1 MFHIVLFQPQIPQ
14 NTGNIARTCAVTESE
29 LHLIRPYG
37 FQITDR
43 SLKRAGLDYWDFVSI
58 HEYENF
64 NEFFISNSEKRMFL
78 MTTHAVKPYTQESY
92 QDGDCLIFGSETSGV
107 TEEIHEKLK
116 EFSLRIPMRAI
127 SNARC
132 LNLSNSVAVVLYE
145 ALRQN
150 NFLNLM

>member
-1 MFHIVLFQPQIPQ
+1 
-14 NTGNIARTCAVTESE
+14 
-29 LHLIRPYG
+29 
-37 FQITDR
+37 
-43 SLKRAGLDYWDFVSI
+43 
-58 HEYENF
+58 
-64 NEFFISNSEKRMFL
+64 
-78 MTTHAVKPYTQESY
+78 MTTHAVKPYTLESY

-132 LNLSNSVAVVLYE
+132 LNLSNSAAVVLYE